1 MLRILFSTLLICSI
15 AVSSLASSS
24 QKSRAPLSIIN
35 LISHPGGTLMMG
47 VNAKVNGHEGFFIFD
62 TGGGVSYVSPSFAKS
77 IGCEPWG
84 QISGFMLT
92 GHRLDMPRCDG
103 LSFDLQAVRVKA
115 PIAGVYDLMQF
126 MPANV
131 PRIDGSIG
139 LDVLAGRSITLSLA
153 RKQLILESRGS
164 LAARIRRG
172 KEISIRLV
180 RDAEG
185 VALSIVVAVITPKG
199 LAWMEIDSGNGGATV
214 IGKHLAPLFNLKS
227 GTKELQ
233 PLKME
238 LAGGIPVEG
247 NARVNDTLIMDG
259 NIGTRFLQNWDLT
272 VDLAKGRA
280 WLAPAESN

>member
-1 MLRILFSTLLICSI
+1 
-15 AVSSLASSS
+15 
-24 QKSRAPLSIIN
+24 
-35 LISHPGGTLMMG
+35 
-47 VNAKVNGHEGFFIFD
+47 
-62 TGGGVSYVSPSFAKS
+62 
-77 IGCEPWG
+77 
-84 QISGFMLT
+84 T

-103 LSFDLQAVRVKA
+103 LSFELQAVSLKA

-185 VALSIVVAVITPKG
+185 VALSIVVAVVTPKG

-214 IGKHLAPLFNLKS
+214 IGKHIAPLFNLKS
-227 GTKELQ
+227 GTKELH

-238 LAGGIPVEG
+238 LAGGIPV
-247 NARVNDTLIMDG
+247 
-259 NIGTRFLQNWDLT
+259 
-272 VDLAKGRA
+272 
-280 WLAPAESN
+280 